1 MEGKVTV
8 TPQSPDEMQR
18 ETLGTIARVCA
29 DIERC
34 AMNQDVG
41 GVMTQYDFLRT
52 TMRRLDIIRTNL
64 RRPQ

>member
-8 TPQSPDEMQR
+8 TSQSPEEMQR

>member
-8 TPQSPDEMQR
+8 TPQSPEEMQR

-34 AMNQDVG
+34 AMNQDVS

>member
-8 TPQSPDEMQR
+8 TPQSPEELQR

>member
-8 TPQSPDEMQR
+8 TPQSPEEMQR

-41 GVMTQYDFLRT
+41 GVMAQYDFLRT
-52 TMRRLDIIRTNL
+52 TMRRLDIIRTNI